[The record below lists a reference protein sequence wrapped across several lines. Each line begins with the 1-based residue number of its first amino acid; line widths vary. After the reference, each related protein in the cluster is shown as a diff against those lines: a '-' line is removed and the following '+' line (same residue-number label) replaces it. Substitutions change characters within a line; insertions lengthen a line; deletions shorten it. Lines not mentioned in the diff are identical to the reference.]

1 VSTIPDDHHQHRDTA
16 PGTGTRP
23 AGPEAV
29 TLTSLRDRYGSDW
42 EILVHLDSSI
52 VSAEHRS
59 ADGRA
64 VRYLVAHSVAEL
76 AGKLETAGTV
86 EP

>member
-1 VSTIPDDHHQHRDTA
+1 MPTIPDDHQQRHD
-16 PGTGTRP
+16 P
-23 AGPEAV
+23 ASV
-29 TLTSLRDRYGSDW
+29 TLTSLREQYGGDW

-64 VRYLVAHSVAEL
+64 VRYIVAHSLAEL

>member
-1 VSTIPDDHHQHRDTA
+1 MPMIPDDHSQRHDP
-16 PGTGTRP
+16 PGTLDP
-23 AGPEAV
+23 AAI
-29 TLTSLRDRYGSDW
+29 TLSGLREQYPGW
-42 EILVHLDSSI
+42 EILIHLDSSI

-64 VRYLVAHSVAEL
+64 VRYIVASGVAEL
-76 AGKLETAGTV
+76 AGKLETAEVV

>member
-1 VSTIPDDHHQHRDTA
+1 MPSVPDDHQQRHNT
-16 PGTGTRP
+16 PP
-23 AGPEAV
+23 AGSAAV
-29 TLTSLRDRYGSDW
+29 TLTSLREQYGSDW

-76 AGKLETAGTV
+76 AARLETAGTV

>member
-1 VSTIPDDHHQHRDTA
+1 MPSVPDDHD
-16 PGTGTRP
+16 PGQP
-23 AGPEAV
+23 AGKI
-29 TLTSLRDRYGSDW
+29 TLTGLREQYGDW
-42 EILVHLDSSI
+42 EILVHLEGSI

-64 VRYLVAHSVAEL
+64 VRYLVADSVAGL
-76 AGKLETAGTV
+76 AAKLETATTV

>member
-1 VSTIPDDHHQHRDTA
+1 MPSVPDDHQQRHDPP
-16 PGTGTRP
+16 PGTGTPSDP
-23 AGPEAV
+23 AAA
-29 TLTSLRDRYGSDW
+29 TLADLRDRYGSDW
-42 EILVHLDSSI
+42 EILIHLDSSI

-76 AGKLETAGTV
+76 AGKLETTSTV

>member
-1 VSTIPDDHHQHRDTA
+1 MVTIPGND
-16 PGTGTRP
+16 P
-23 AGPEAV
+23 ARHDA
-29 TLTSLRDRYGSDW
+29 SLAALRRRYGGQW
-42 EILVHLDSSI
+42 EILVHLDSAI

-64 VRYLVAHSVAEL
+64 VRYLVAYTVAEL
-76 AGKLETAGTV
+76 AAKLATAGVV

>member
-1 VSTIPDDHHQHRDTA
+1 MPTIPDDHQPHHDTP
-16 PGTGTRP
+16 PGTGIPSDP
-23 AGPEAV
+23 AAV
-29 TLTSLRDRYGSDW
+29 TLSGLRDQYGSDW

-76 AGKLETAGTV
+76 ASKLSTAGTV

>member
-1 VSTIPDDHHQHRDTA
+1 MPSVPDDHQRRHDTP
-16 PGTGTRP
+16 PGTRTPPDSLITLGGLRNQYGTN
-23 AGPEAV
+23 
-29 TLTSLRDRYGSDW
+29 W

-64 VRYLVAHSVAEL
+64 VRYLVAHSVGEL
-76 AGKLETAGTV
+76 AGKLETASTV

>member
-1 VSTIPDDHHQHRDTA
+1 MSTIPDDHQPHHDT
-16 PGTGTRP
+16 PP
-23 AGPEAV
+23 AGPAAV
-29 TLTSLRDRYGSDW
+29 TLTSLREQYGSDW

-52 VSAEHRS
+52 VSAERRS

-76 AGKLETAGTV
+76 AGRLATATTV